1 MSTLRERVSKSPLR
15 KPLLKGYKEVR
26 KRVYKPLEG
35 TPGAPDFIGVG
46 AVTSGGPWWH
56 SLICAHPQARPPR
69 NRRPAQKFFD
79 DFCYKE
85 LTDADIAKYH
95 ARFAKT
101 PGTITGEWT
110 EVYLTQ
116 SWTLPLLARIAPDAK
131 ILVSLV
137 DPIDAYRKAY
147 AQRKARV
154 ERGDKR
160 VWMNT
165 AASDRSYGNQ
175 LQALRKF
182 FPAEQILVLQ
192 HEKCRADPRAE
203 YRRTLQFLGLK
214 DDFVPAQHLLN
225 RIPPHERVYEAMQ
238 KVKIPDSAIDRT
250 IGRPLAGHEPPDL
263 WPDHEEAL
271 HVFLD
276 PEIEELLDLV
286 PDLDLSLWPDFAHLA
301 RSAGRAQVGR

>member
-1 MSTLRERVSKSPLR
+1 MTTLRERVAASPLR
-15 KPLLKGYKEVR
+15 GPLLKGYKEVR

-35 TPGAPDFIGVG
+35 APGAPDFIGVG

-69 NRRPAQKFFD
+69 NRRPAQKYFD

-85 LTDADIAKYH
+85 MTPADVEGYK
-95 ARFAKT
+95 ARFAKE
-101 PGTITGEWT
+101 PGKITGEWT

-131 ILVSLV
+131 IIVSLV
-137 DPIDAYRKAY
+137 NPIDAYRKAF

-165 AASDRSYGNQ
+165 AAADRSYGSQINA
-175 LQALRKF
+175 LQQF
-182 FPAEQILVLQ
+182 FAPEQILILQ
-192 HEKCRADPRAE
+192 HEKCRNDPRGE
-203 YRRTLQFLGLK
+203 YRRTLQFLGLR
-214 DDFVPAQHLLN
+214 DDFVPPEHLLN
-225 RIPPHERVYEAMQ
+225 RTPAHERVYEALQ
-238 KVKIPDSAIDRT
+238 KVKVPENAIDRT
-250 IGRPLAGHEPPDL
+250 IGRPVSGHEPPTL

-276 PEIEELLDLV
+276 DEIQQLIELV
-286 PDLDLSLWPDFAHLA
+286 PDIDLSLWPDFAHLKPA
-301 RSAGRAQVGR
+301 PASA